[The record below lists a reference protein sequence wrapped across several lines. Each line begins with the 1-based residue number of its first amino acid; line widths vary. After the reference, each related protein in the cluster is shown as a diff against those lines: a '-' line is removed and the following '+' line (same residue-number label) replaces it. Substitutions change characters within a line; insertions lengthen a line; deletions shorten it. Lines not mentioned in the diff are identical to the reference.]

1 MGDLIKRL
9 EFINSNEEE
18 SEKIFQQYFQDTN
31 KPLNF
36 TIESDD
42 DIRDFFM
49 YYIPEV
55 FSISADEFKKLLEM
69 IKDRDIAKI
78 LLRLRPTDYTYEE
91 TLNLTEDWD
100 VLEVILLNQPEMLT
114 QEMFTKIMDSVS
126 FFPNFL
132 LNFLYLD
139 YVVDTY
145 VDMNKSD
152 TRFSWT
158 SLNFKTFENI
168 NLSEYGKR
176 RIFGEL
182 NFSGEIPEQFL
193 NDETIASTLL
203 HGESRFSLSNLSKIS
218 LSILEKY
225 PELVFKN
232 PPNWLNDDDCE
243 FFSKVFESDTLV
255 RYYLTEVNL
264 EASIF
269 SLIPASKL
277 TILEENV
284 EVIANKVPDYK
295 KDNFINSVTKN
306 SKKFLYRF
314 CSSSIR
320 RFDVNLL
327 IEEIDFVLEQNIP
340 FSAFSEESLQNPLFI
355 KKILERGKLEIIEF
369 ALGKGFDENILL
381 AIEQGY
387 DYRKLVKTEYFESLT
402 FVKYLID
409 IGDNEFL
416 LNYLSKEQVLK
427 YEDILINLKH
437 VSNPF
442 KLMCSTKYVR
452 KCLQE
457 NGNDFSIFNNFS
469 LNGLQDYT
477 VWENFVD
484 ELYDLGFRLDGDNR
498 YFGFLSDPRLCMAY
512 LKKSHDYNILNFIY
526 EASVTEFEDVINY
539 GVSLGFYLTED
550 TYNYKLKN
558 NPNVIKNT
566 ILLAPIENFDYII
579 DGLTLEL
586 IEIAYERGYRLH
598 DGSSSGFRNNPLVF
612 HVMLNKTLD
621 FRVVDYAYCDLNDE
635 DILLAIKLGYTINE
649 NTTNDSLLKNS
660 ILIKNL
666 LLNGNVKLF
675 DKIKGHLDDEDIDLA
690 FNRGYILT
698 SESSISFRSS
708 PYAIHI
714 MLERYK
720 EPSVIDLAS
729 CVITKDD
736 FLLAIDLGYQVTENS
751 NSIILNNVVLM
762 ANYLERKLIQRTDLK
777 EIIFELSKEDNLGIP
792 GTALIFDILSTNEDM
807 INLFNINELSKIIR
821 YLYFAPDSK
830 LSFLMACQN
839 HQMKQIRQIY
849 DICESISNTD
859 EFNVITF
866 KKIVLNYGLNAT
878 LCQNF
883 IESNYT
889 KEDILLLQEFVVN
902 GLLQSGEINTL
913 EDLRNY
919 KMLRYESNKEV
930 IDTSVNDDLIP
941 LKDIIFK
948 ILCNKNYMQIADLLN
963 NLFGTARI
971 DELLATLKNENLKE
985 ELKNYRPFFEL
996 LEKIYLSS
1004 DQMFLKNLAESLNEK
1019 QLSGSKSLEN
1029 IWSSF
1034 RNIDKVAKRFYGE
1047 EMKEQLFDFSKV
1059 EELET
1064 LEIVKGD
1071 EEASEQA
1078 KVVVRKEKYKA
1089 DSFEYLGITYEGG
1102 FVDLIELSGV
1112 PFVTFAHVL
1121 NAYGNGAT
1129 VSDFKNPR
1137 LTGRTYICLSAI
1149 DEKKAGTAS
1158 RPAQDMD
1165 HVTLLFSNF
1174 RSDQLAIAAEH
1185 DVSSRGDVNNLE
1197 LTSHTPSNLHPIRE
1211 VIAKTYQDGYNEYV
1225 MYREDNQGRKIYP
1238 SAVMV
1243 TGVEPNEAEIKSA
1256 LYLGIPLVKINK
1268 TKYQNM
1274 TPIQIAPKT
1283 TVLDYQLKS
1292 KEEWD
1297 TIMESVGEMQT
1308 ILEVY
1313 DLPTKKI

>member
-1 MGDLIKRL
+1 MNDIIKKL
-9 EFINSNEEE
+9 ELINSSEEE
-18 SEKIFQQYFQDTN
+18 IEKIFQQYFKDTN
-31 KPLNF
+31 KSLNF
-36 TIESDD
+36 SIESDD
-42 DIRDFFM
+42 DIRDFLM

-55 FSISADEFKKLLEM
+55 FSISDDEFKKLLEM
-69 IKDRDIAKI
+69 IEDIDISKI
-78 LLRLRPTDYTYEE
+78 LLRARPINYTYEE
-91 TLNLTEDWD
+91 ILNLTENWD
-100 VLEVILLNQPEMLT
+100 VLEAILLNQPEMLT
-114 QEMFTKIMDSVS
+114 QEIFTKIMDSVK
-126 FFPNFL
+126 FFPNFY

-145 VDMNKSD
+145 VDMKKND
-152 TRFSWT
+152 FSWA
-158 SLNFKTFENI
+158 SLDFKTFENI
-168 NLSEYGKR
+168 NLSEYGKK

-182 NFSGEIPEQFL
+182 NFSGEIPEKFL

-232 PPNWLNDDDCE
+232 PPNWLNDDNCE
-243 FFSKVFESDTLV
+243 FFSKVFESDKLV

-264 EASIF
+264 DASIF

-277 TILEENV
+277 AILEENI
-284 EVIANKVPDYK
+284 EVIANKVPNYK

-416 LNYLSKEQVLK
+416 LKNISIEQVLK
-427 YEDILINLKH
+427 YEDILINLKN

-457 NGNDFSIFNNFS
+457 NGNNFKIFGNFS
-469 LNGLQDYT
+469 LQGLEDYT
-477 VWENFVD
+477 EWESFVG
-484 ELYDLGFRLDGDNR
+484 ELYDLGFRLNSME
-498 YFGFLSDPRLCMAY
+498 YFGFLSDPKLCMAY
-512 LKKSHDYNILNFIY
+512 LKKSHDYNILNLIY
-526 EASVTEFEDVINY
+526 ETSIAEFEDVINY
-539 GVSLGFYLTED
+539 GVSLGYYLTKD
-550 TYNYKLKN
+550 TYNHKLKK
-558 NPNVIKNT
+558 NPNIIKNT
-566 ILLAPIENFDYII
+566 ILLAPIENFDYIM

-598 DGSSSGFRNNPLVF
+598 DGSSFGFINNPLVF

-621 FRVVDYAYCDLNDE
+621 YRIVDYAYCDLNEE

-649 NTTNDSLLKNS
+649 YTTNDSLLKNK

-666 LLNGNVKLF
+666 LLNGDVKLF
-675 DKIKGHLDDEDIDLA
+675 DKIKGQLDDEDIDLA

-698 SESSISFRSS
+698 SESSISFKSS

-720 EPSVIDLAS
+720 DPSVIDLAS
-729 CVITKDD
+729 CMISKEE
-736 FLLAIDLGYQVTENS
+736 FLLAIDLGYKITENS
-751 NSIILNNVVLM
+751 NSLILNNDKLM
-762 ANYLERKLIQRTDLK
+762 ACFLEYKLIERPYLK
-777 EIIFELSKEDNLGIP
+777 EIILKLSKEDNLGIS
-792 GTALIFDILSTNEDM
+792 GTALVFDILSTNEDM
-807 INLFNINELSKIIR
+807 INLFNINELSKIFR

-830 LSFLMACQN
+830 PSFLMACQN
-839 HQMKQIRQIY
+839 QQMKQIRQIY
-849 DICESISNTD
+849 DICESVSSTG

-883 IESNYT
+883 IASNYT

-902 GLLQSGEINTL
+902 GLLQNGEINTL

-919 KMLRYESNKEV
+919 KMIRYESNKKV
-930 IDTSVNDDLIP
+930 IDSLANDDLVP
-941 LKDIIFK
+941 LKDVVFK

-963 NLFGTARI
+963 HLLGTARI
-971 DELLATLKNENLKE
+971 DELLATLKNEDLKE

-996 LEKIYLSS
+996 LEKIYLS
-1004 DQMFLKNLAESLNEK
+1004 DDREFLIKFANILNEK
-1019 QLSGSKSLEN
+1019 QLSGSRSLEN
-1029 IWSSF
+1029 IWNSF
-1034 RNIDKVAKRFYGE
+1034 RSIDKTAKRFFGE
-1047 EMKEQLFDFSKV
+1047 EMKEKLFDFSKAIEMDKSEV
-1059 EELET
+1059 V
-1064 LEIVKGD
+1064 IGD
-1071 EEASEQA
+1071 ELASETA
-1078 KVVVRKEKYKA
+1078 EVVVRKDKYKTE
-1089 DSFEYLGITYEGG
+1089 SFEYMGVTYEAGS
-1102 FVDLIELSGV
+1102 VDLIELTGT

-1121 NAYGNGAT
+1121 NAFGNGAT

-1137 LTGRTYICLSAI
+1137 LMGRTYICLSAI
-1149 DEKKAGTAS
+1149 SEQKSGTAS
-1158 RPAQDMD
+1158 RLASDMD

-1174 RSDQLAIAAEH
+1174 RSEQLAIAAEQ
-1185 DVSSRGDVNNLE
+1185 DVYSQGEINNLE
-1197 LTSHTPSNLHPIRE
+1197 LSSNTPSNLHPIRE
-1211 VIAKTYQDGYNEYV
+1211 VINRTYENGYNEYV
-1225 MYREDNQGRKIYP
+1225 MYREDSQGNKIYP

-1243 TGVEPNEAEIKSA
+1243 TEEEPNEAEIRAA
-1256 LYLGIPLVKINK
+1256 LYLGVPLVKIK
-1268 TKYQNM
+1268 KAKYQSM
-1274 TPIQIAPKT
+1274 TEIQITPRDIS
-1283 TVLDYQLKS
+1283 LDYRLKS

-1297 TIMESVGEMQT
+1297 TIRESIGEMQE
-1308 ILEVY
+1308 IVEEDVVAV
-1313 DLPTKKI
+1313 KKI